1 MKRVL
6 HIQKVTGMAGSERHL
21 LFLLPE
27 LARDFDITFLILEA
41 PRRPVDD
48 YVAALTGAGVKIE
61 RLPIRWDG
69 DPLCVLQMARLM
81 RKGAFDLVH
90 THLIHADVLGGVAAR
105 LAGVPVVVSTKHG
118 YEDYDRTSR
127 AYRLS
132 GLTAR
137 WTRKVIAISEAL
149 ARKVAE
155 VERIPTGKLTTIHYG
170 IDCVVPGPEPLREA
184 VRRSLGLPPDAFAV
198 LSTGRLVP
206 VKGYQY
212 LVEAIGKLRAGGSS
226 AILLI
231 AGDGPERAV
240 LQSQAER
247 LGVGDGVR
255 FLGWRA
261 DVPTLLTAVD
271 AFALATLGE
280 GFGLAILEA
289 MAQRLPVVA
298 TRVIAVP
305 EIVQDGETGLLVPPR
320 DPAALADA
328 LLSLERDPELRRR
341 FGAAGHRRVLDH
353 FSVARMVRDT
363 EGVYADVLSA
373 GGRGVMSVSSTDGR
387 AR

>member
-21 LFLLPE
+21 LFLLPG
-27 LARDFDITFLILEA
+27 LARHFDVTFLILEA
-41 PRRPVDD
+41 PGKPVDD
-48 YVAALTGAGVKIE
+48 YVAALTGAGVKTE

-69 DPLCVLQMARLM
+69 DLRCVVAMTRLM
-81 RKGAFDLVH
+81 RRGAFDLVH

-118 YEDYDRTSR
+118 YENYDRTSR
-127 AYRLS
+127 AYRLA

-137 WTRKVIAISEAL
+137 WTRKVITISDAL
-149 ARKVAE
+149 SRKVAE
-155 VERIPTGKLTTIHYG
+155 VERIPTEKLTTIHYG
-170 IDCVVPGPEPLREA
+170 IDCAVPGPEPSREA
-184 VRRSLGLPPDAFAV
+184 VRRSLRVPPTAFAV

-206 VKGYQY
+206 VKGYPY
-212 LVEAIGKLRAGGSS
+212 LIEAVAKLRARGS
-226 AILLI
+226 AVVLLI
-231 AGDGPERAV
+231 AGDGPDRAL
-240 LQSQAER
+240 LQAQAER
-247 LGVGDGVR
+247 LGAADCVR

-261 DVPTLLTAVD
+261 DVSSLLAGAD

-298 TRVIAVP
+298 TRVVAVP

-328 LLSLERDPELRRR
+328 LLALEREPELRRR
-341 FGAAGHRRVLDH
+341 FAAAGHRRALEH

-363 EGVYADVLSA
+363 ERVYADVLGA
-373 GGRGVMSVSSTDGR
+373 G
-387 AR
+387 AAA

>member
-21 LFLLPE
+21 LFLLPG
-27 LARDFDITFLILEA
+27 LARQFDVTFLILEA
-41 PRRPVDD
+41 PQRPVDD
-48 YVAALTGAGVKIE
+48 YVAALARAGVRTE

-69 DPLCVLQMARLM
+69 DLRCVVAMMRLM
-81 RKGAFDLVH
+81 RRGAFDLVH

-118 YEDYDRTSR
+118 YENYDRTSR
-127 AYRLS
+127 AYRLA

-137 WTRKVIAISEAL
+137 WTRKVITISDAL
-149 ARKVAE
+149 SRKVAE
-155 VERIPTGKLTTIHYG
+155 VERIPTEKLTTIHYG
-170 IDCVVPGPEPLREA
+170 IDSAVPGPEPSREA
-184 VRRSLGLPPDAFAV
+184 VRRSLGVPPEAFAV

-206 VKGYQY
+206 VKGYPY
-212 LVEAIGKLRAGGSS
+212 LIEAVGKLRARGS
-226 AILLI
+226 AVVLLI
-231 AGDGPERAV
+231 AGDGPDRAV
-240 LQSQAER
+240 LQAQAER
-247 LGVGDGVR
+247 LGVADSVR

-261 DVPTLLTAVD
+261 DVSSLLAGAD

-298 TRVIAVP
+298 TRVVAVP

-320 DPAALADA
+320 DPAALAEA
-328 LLSLERDPELRRR
+328 LLALERDADLRRR
-341 FGAAGHRRVLDH
+341 FAAAGHRRALDH

-363 EGVYADVLSA
+363 ERVYADVLGA
-373 GGRGVMSVSSTDGR
+373 G
-387 AR
+387 AAA

>member
-21 LFLLPE
+21 LFLLPG
-27 LARDFDITFLILEA
+27 LARHFDVTFLILEA
-41 PRRPVDD
+41 PGKPVDD
-48 YVAALTGAGVKIE
+48 YVAALTGAGVKTE

-69 DPLCVLQMARLM
+69 DLRCVVAMTRLM
-81 RKGAFDLVH
+81 RRGAFDLVH

-118 YEDYDRTSR
+118 YENYDRTSR
-127 AYRLS
+127 AYRLA

-137 WTRKVIAISEAL
+137 WTRKVITISDAL
-149 ARKVAE
+149 SRKVAE
-155 VERIPTGKLTTIHYG
+155 VERIPTEKLTTIHYG
-170 IDCVVPGPEPLREA
+170 IDCAVPGPEPSREA
-184 VRRSLGLPPDAFAV
+184 VRRSLRVPPTAFAV

-206 VKGYQY
+206 VKGYPY
-212 LVEAIGKLRAGGSS
+212 LIEAVAKLRARGS
-226 AILLI
+226 AVVLLI
-231 AGDGPERAV
+231 AGDGPDRAL
-240 LQSQAER
+240 LQAQAER
-247 LGVGDGVR
+247 LGAADCVR

-261 DVPTLLTAVD
+261 DVSSLLAGAD

-298 TRVIAVP
+298 TRVVAVP

-320 DPAALADA
+320 DPAALAEA
-328 LLSLERDPELRRR
+328 LFALERDPDLRRR
-341 FGAAGHRRVLDH
+341 FAAAGYRRALDR

-363 EGVYADVLSA
+363 EGVYADVL
-373 GGRGVMSVSSTDGR
+373 GVG
-387 AR
+387 AAA

>member
-6 HIQKVTGMAGSERHL
+6 HVQKVTGISGSERHL
-21 LFLLPE
+21 LFLLPA
-27 LARDFDITFLILEA
+27 LARRFDVTFLILEA
-41 PRRPVDD
+41 PGRPVDD
-48 YVAALTGAGVKIE
+48 YVAALTRAGVRTE

-69 DPLCVLQMARLM
+69 DVRCVLAMTRLM
-81 RKGAFDLVH
+81 RRGAFDLVH

-105 LAGVPVVVSTKHG
+105 LAGVRVVVSTKHG

-127 AYRLS
+127 AYRLA

-137 WTRKVIAISEAL
+137 WTCKVITISEAL
-149 ARKVAE
+149 GRKVAE
-155 VERIPTGKLTTIHYG
+155 VERIPSGKLTTIHYG
-170 IDCVVPGPEPLREA
+170 IDCAVPAPEPSREV

-212 LVEAIGKLRAGGSS
+212 LIEAVGKLRAGGSS

-231 AGDGPERAV
+231 AGDGPERAA
-240 LQSQAER
+240 LQAQAER
-247 LGVGDGVR
+247 LGIGDRVR

-261 DVPTLLTAVD
+261 DVSTLLAGVD

-298 TRVIAVP
+298 TRVVAVP
-305 EIVQDGETGLLVPPR
+305 EIVHDGETGLLVPPR

-328 LLSLERDPELRRR
+328 LLALERDSELRRR
-341 FGAAGHRRVLDH
+341 FASAGQRRVLDH

-363 EGVYADVLSA
+363 EAVYADVLGA
-373 GGRGVMSVSSTDGR
+373 G
-387 AR
+387 AAA

>member
-21 LFLLPE
+21 LALLPG
-27 LARDFDITFLILEA
+27 LAQRFDVAFLILED
-41 PRRPVDD
+41 PRTPVDD
-48 YVAALTGAGVKIE
+48 YVAALTRAGVRTE
-61 RLPIRWDG
+61 RLRIRWDG
-69 DPLCVLQMARLM
+69 DPLCVLEMTRLM
-81 RKGAFDLVH
+81 RRGAFDLVH

-118 YEDYDRTSR
+118 YENYVRTSR
-127 AYRLS
+127 AYWLA
-132 GLTAR
+132 GIAAR
-137 WTRKVIAISEAL
+137 WARKVITISDAL
-149 ARKVAE
+149 GRKVVE
-155 VERIPTGKLTTIHYG
+155 VEGIPTGKLITIHYG
-170 IDCVVPGPEPLREA
+170 IECPVSDPEPSREA
-184 VRRSLGLPPDAFAV
+184 VRRSLGVPPDAFAV

-206 VKGYQY
+206 VKGFQY
-212 LVEAIGKLRAGGSS
+212 LIEAIGKLRAGGSS

-231 AGDGPERAV
+231 AGDGPERAM

-261 DVPTLLTAVD
+261 DVPALLAGVD

-298 TRVIAVP
+298 TRVVAVP
-305 EIVQDGETGLLVPPR
+305 EIDQDGETGLLVPPR

-328 LLSLERDPELRRR
+328 LMVLERDPDLR
-341 FGAAGHRRVLDH
+341 
-353 FSVARMVRDT
+353 
-363 EGVYADVLSA
+363 
-373 GGRGVMSVSSTDGR
+373 
-387 AR
+387 

>member
-6 HIQKVTGMAGSERHL
+6 HVQKVTGISGSERHL
-21 LFLLPE
+21 LFLLPG
-27 LARDFDITFLILEA
+27 LARHYDVTFLILEA
-41 PRRPVDD
+41 PGRHVDD
-48 YVAALTGAGVKIE
+48 YVAALTRVGVRTE

-69 DPLCVLQMARLM
+69 DMRCMLAMRRLM
-81 RKGAFDLVH
+81 RRGAFDLVH
-90 THLIHADVLGGVAAR
+90 THLIHADVLGGVAAW

-127 AYRLS
+127 AYRLA

-137 WTRKVIAISEAL
+137 WARKVITISDAL
-149 ARKVAE
+149 GRRVAE
-155 VERIPTGKLTTIHYG
+155 VERIPSGKLTTIHYG
-170 IDCVVPGPEPLREA
+170 IDCAVPEPGPSREA

-212 LVEAIGKLRAGGSS
+212 LIEAIGKLRAGGSS

-240 LQSQAER
+240 LEAQADR
-247 LGVGDGVR
+247 IGVGDGVR

-261 DVPTLLTAVD
+261 DVATLLAGVD

-298 TRVIAVP
+298 TRVVAVP
-305 EIVQDGETGLLVPPR
+305 EIVEDGATGLLVPPR
-320 DPAALADA
+320 DPAALAEA
-328 LLSLERDPELRRR
+328 LLTLERDPELCRR
-341 FGAAGHRRVLDH
+341 FASAGHRRVLDH

-363 EGVYADVLSA
+363 ERVYADVFGA
-373 GGRGVMSVSSTDGR
+373 G
-387 AR
+387 AAA

>member
-6 HIQKVTGMAGSERHL
+6 HVQKVTGMAGSERHL
-21 LFLLPE
+21 LFLLPG
-27 LARDFDITFLILEA
+27 LARHFDITFLILEA
-41 PRRPVDD
+41 PHKPVAD
-48 YVAALTGAGVKIE
+48 YVAALTRAGVRTE

-69 DPLCVLQMARLM
+69 DLLCMFAMVRLM
-81 RKGAFDLVH
+81 RRGAFDLVH

-127 AYRLS
+127 AYRLA

-137 WTRKVIAISEAL
+137 WTRKVITISDAL
-149 ARKVAE
+149 SGKVAE
-155 VERIPTGKLTTIHYG
+155 VERIPTAKLTTIHYG
-170 IDCVVPGPEPLREA
+170 IDCVVPGPQPSRDA

-212 LVEAIGKLRAGGSS
+212 LIEAVGKLRAGGSS
-226 AILLI
+226 VILLI

-240 LQSQAER
+240 LQAQAER
-247 LGVGDGVR
+247 LGVGDRVR

-261 DVPTLLTAVD
+261 DVSTLLAGVD

-298 TRVIAVP
+298 TRVVAVP

-328 LLSLERDPELRRR
+328 LLALEREPELRRR
-341 FGAAGHRRVLDH
+341 FAAAGHRRALDH

-363 EGVYADVLSA
+363 ERVYADVL
-373 GGRGVMSVSSTDGR
+373 GTD
-387 AR
+387 AAA